1 MANVVIDIA
10 SEFTGAKAFKQADFA
25 TSKLTKSVKN
35 LAATFGV
42 TFSVRAL
49 VNYSK
54 VAVKAFAADDKAAR
68 TLTQTLNNLGLAFAD
83 TEVKKFISDLEKQFG
98 VLDDLLRP
106 AYQKLITTTGDFR
119 KSQDLLKVAL
129 DLSAQSGYDVVSVS
143 NDLSQALIGN
153 TKGLRKYSLG
163 LTTAQ
168 LSAMSFEEV
177 LARITKIS
185 AGQAS
190 LAADTYSGKLD
201 KLKVAAANAEEV
213 LGGAFLDTFIKLS
226 GGDVDKATA
235 AIDKYSTGLA
245 TMLRLLTG
253 VISKQEVLSKV
264 DFKFGLIPVEKGKV
278 STNRSASPA
287 GTFMRNAAEIKA
299 ANAAKK
305 LAADQAKT
313 QKALTKTQQ
322 DALKLA
328 KARAVFDLQKI
339 QIEAALKGKIS
350 EEDAIRLKLM
360 KAIEEENLTNIEK
373 YQKALEV
380 AQAKSKELA
389 NALVAVQAIEVGNP
403 FSQWP
408 NYVKTAIELTNTVAQ
423 ASLKAGLDAGNAL
436 AAALSGARYAA
447 QGSAAADAAA
457 NKATLDAINSGT
469 AEQKAATEA
478 EFKAQQEALTAAS
491 AAQLRALRDKL
502 AGELEAF
509 QELSDATAAAA
520 EAAILTGAPQGV
532 SGNLAKI
539 AGQAAAQEMA
549 AAAALASAQ
558 SAMADDSTTT
568 QPVTQIEITVNTG
581 VGDPNAIAEA
591 IAEVLRGAGQRGT
604 LELAG
609 FE

>member
-42 TFSVRAL
+42 TFSARAL

-423 ASLKAGLDAGNAL
+423 ASLKAGIEAGNAL

-549 AAAALASAQ
+549 AATALASAQ

-591 IAEVLRGAGQRGT
+591 IAEVLREASQRGT

>member
-42 TFSVRAL
+42 TFSARAL

>member
-42 TFSVRAL
+42 TFSARAL

-423 ASLKAGLDAGNAL
+423 ASLKAGLEAGNAL

-549 AAAALASAQ
+549 AATALASAQ

-591 IAEVLRGAGQRGT
+591 IAEVLREASQRGT

>member
-42 TFSVRAL
+42 TFSARAL

-423 ASLKAGLDAGNAL
+423 ASLKAGLEAGNAL